1 LLVVGLGWGVY
12 LVLGALLRQLA
23 GVTTDVGKAIVT
35 AGATVF
41 AAVLSVV
48 LGKLWEQRVKINEE
62 VRQRKLPVYEQQIAL
77 MFSFLSKDEASKPTQ
92 QDVQK
97 AFRSI
102 TEKLLVWG
110 GPAAIRAWSAFRLHT
125 WEKDRP
131 REGFLKFEAFIKA
144 VRKELGNTNT
154 PLADGDLLRTFI
166 NDIDVSALTR
176 GHTTDEPGGGS

>member
-1 LLVVGLGWGVY
+1 LLVVGLVWGAY
-12 LVLGALLRQLA
+12 LAGAALLHQLA

-41 AAVLSVV
+41 AATLSVV

-77 MFSFLSKDEASKPTQ
+77 IFSFLSKDEAKPTQ

-97 AFRSI
+97 AFRSF
-102 TEKLLVWG
+102 TEKLLIWG
-110 GPAAIRAWSAFRLHT
+110 GPAAIKAWSAFRLHT
-125 WEKDRP
+125 WEKDRA

-144 VRKELGNTNT
+144 VRKELGNTNM

-166 NDIDVSALTR
+166 NDVDVSALTR
-176 GHTTDEPGGGS
+176 GGTTDEPGGGS